1 MKLFVEKFQ
10 SYNCIQIPVLNNIF
24 KVCQNHFFPF
34 RIVCV
39 AGKEI
44 LSSNNMERNIPP
56 LSLVGSNGQQPIDSL
71 KNLVRDMTAV
81 TSATHRLAEASL
93 NSTQETQLP
102 HAGAAGAFEDVLA
115 ENSIMTKSTLEA
127 LALVETGPEQL
138 NQQVNSHLNSI
149 RTLNSYTAHS
159 SNK

>member
-1 MKLFVEKFQ
+1 
-10 SYNCIQIPVLNNIF
+10 
-24 KVCQNHFFPF
+24 
-34 RIVCV
+34 
-39 AGKEI
+39 
-44 LSSNNMERNIPP
+44 MERNIPP

-149 RTLNSYTAHS
+149 RTLNSCAAHS
-159 SNK
+159 SN